1 MCDSGKSASIQM
13 SCDNINH
20 RLIVQYIVGY
30 LEGDEESHL
39 FMRSS
44 NITTPANS
52 VAITL
57 GQQIHK
63 VYLHYLEKLG
73 SCSRHQ
79 SYRTG

>member
-30 LEGDEESHL
+30 LEGDEVYVGHL

-57 GQQIHK
+57 GQ
-63 VYLHYLEKLG
+63 
-73 SCSRHQ
+73 
-79 SYRTG
+79 